1 MKDSERCSVILFD
14 EMSLKV
20 DLSYDRPRDTV
31 DGLVELSQKRTL
43 PCNEALVFMVRLDSA
58 MEADPWLLLHAQ
70 CHRSC
75 GSAPT
80 ASHPGGE
87 ASGNTAEANGCG
99 VRPGV
104 NQQVTLKDIANVFIP
119 YKKKIITYK
128 IVIVSS
134 RPVFWQ

>member
-1 MKDSERCSVILFD
+1 MAGFSETIFELLEVKRKSMKDSERCSVILFD

-20 DLSYDRPRDTV
+20 DLSYDRARDTV

-43 PCNEALVFMVRLDSA
+43 PCNEALVFMVRLDGE
-58 MEADPWLLLHAQ
+58 MEADPWILLHAQ

-80 ASHPGGE
+80 INNPGGE
-87 ASGNTAEANGCG
+87 TSGNKAETNGCG

-104 NQQVTLKDIANVFIP
+104 NQQVTLQEDGSIF
-119 YKKKIITYK
+119 
-128 IVIVSS
+128 
-134 RPVFWQ
+134 